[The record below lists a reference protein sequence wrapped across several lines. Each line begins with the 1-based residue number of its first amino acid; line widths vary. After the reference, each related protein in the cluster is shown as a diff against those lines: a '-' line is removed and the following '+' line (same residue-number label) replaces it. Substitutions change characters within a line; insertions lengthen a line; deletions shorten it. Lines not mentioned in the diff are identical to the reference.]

1 MTAEIYLTPEQE
13 EKFFT
18 IYHKRNLNCTNQELV
33 QDLHNEAMTSNDL
46 LYGKR
51 NGEAK
56 TETETETEYRLVS
69 IEFTDDN
76 NDISDEEKAEIMREI
91 WESEENES
99 TGN

>member
-1 MTAEIYLTPEQE
+1 MTAEVYLNAEQE
-13 EKFFT
+13 EKFLT
-18 IYHKRNLNCTNQELV
+18 IYHKRDLSCTDQELV
-33 QDLHNEAMTSNDL
+33 QDLFNEALTANYL
-46 LYGKR
+46 LYGKG
-51 NGEAK
+51 NGDIK
-56 TETETETEYRLVS
+56 TEPETEYRLVS

>member
-18 IYHKRNLNCTNQELV
+18 IYHKRDLSCTNQELV
-33 QDLHNEAMTSNDL
+33 QDLFNEALTANYL
-46 LYGKR
+46 LYGKG

-56 TETETETEYRLVS
+56 TETETTDRLIS
-69 IEFTDDN
+69 IEFTDDDD
-76 NDISDEEKAEIMREI
+76 DISDEEKAEIMREI

>member
-18 IYHKRNLNCTNQELV
+18 IYHKRDLSCTNQELV
-33 QDLHNEAMTSNDL
+33 QDLFNEALTANYL
-46 LYGKR
+46 LYGKG

-56 TETETETEYRLVS
+56 TEAEYRLVS
-69 IEFTDDN
+69 IEFTDDS